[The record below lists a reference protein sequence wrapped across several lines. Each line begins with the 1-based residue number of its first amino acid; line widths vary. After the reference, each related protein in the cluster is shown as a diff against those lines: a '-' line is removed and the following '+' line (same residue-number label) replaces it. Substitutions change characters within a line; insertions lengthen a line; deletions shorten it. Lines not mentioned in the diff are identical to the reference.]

1 MTKYRLMV
9 EYQDGWYWRLYE
21 FSAYGYYFRQVDT
34 SQRLYDYRWS
44 AILAGRLAAH
54 KHKHKCKTP
63 YTKEF
68 TI

>member
-1 MTKYRLMV
+1 MTKYRLTV
-9 EYQDGWYWRLYE
+9 DYQDACGWYWRLYE

-34 SQRLYDYRWS
+34 SQWLYDYRWS

-54 KHKHKCKTP
+54 KHKRKTP